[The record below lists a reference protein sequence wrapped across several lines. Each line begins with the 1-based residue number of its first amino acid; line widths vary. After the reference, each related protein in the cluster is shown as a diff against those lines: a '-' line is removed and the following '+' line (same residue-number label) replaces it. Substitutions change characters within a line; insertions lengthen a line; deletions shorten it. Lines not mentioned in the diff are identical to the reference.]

1 MNFMK
6 RAYLYL
12 LRKKGKTIILLAFL
26 LAMATMMLTC
36 ISIYSATGTS
46 TANIKKSLMAYFT
59 INAKH
64 LDYGMDQE
72 VIDQILAIDGLSGNY
87 NLRSYTEATY
97 YGNDGEKLEIETES
111 AYLVPEGYENAGKMI
126 GTDDSE
132 SSTYFTEGTFELI
145 EGTAIT
151 DGQENTALVHKDFA
165 DRNNLFIG
173 DCIQLEDVET
183 GNTVTLKIIGI
194 FRNIAQQ
201 DSGMNYSYALY
212 ENMVFVTM
220 DTCSTLLF
228 GETELYQYG
237 DFYVDDP
244 EQLDVIIDAVK
255 GIPGVEWD
263 RCIITKY
270 DKDYQNAKTVLES
283 LQNIVFVAMIVIVAV
298 CFAVLALL
306 LTFRLRNR
314 VHEMGVLLSM
324 GISKKA
330 ILMQQLAE
338 VLIVAV
344 FALLLS
350 FASSSLISQQVGNS
364 LLTQAA
370 ADEYQIVDLTGSD
383 TQNDTE
389 ADNVNTQ
396 QEVNL
401 TEIDVSISALDYLM
415 VCCVGILLC
424 AASTALAIIPIL
436 RMKPKNILSQMN

>member
-87 NLRSYTEATY
+87 NLRSYTEAIY
-97 YGNDGEKLEIETES
+97 YGNDGEKLEIETEN
-111 AYLVPEGYENAGKMI
+111 AYLVPEGYENAGKVI
-126 GTDDSE
+126 GTDDSAN
-132 SSTYFTEGTFELI
+132 SSYFAEEIFILTEGS
-145 EGTAIT
+145 AIT
-151 DGQENTALVHKDFA
+151 DKQQKAVLIHEDFA
-165 DRNNLFIG
+165 QRNGLTVG
-173 DCIQLEDVET
+173 DTLRLEDVET
-183 GNTVTLKIIGI
+183 GHALDLTIAGI
-194 FRNIAQQ
+194 FTAAKQQ
-201 DSGMNYSYALY
+201 EGSNYSYDLY

-283 LQNIVFVAMIVIVAV
+283 LQNIVFVAMIVIVVV

-370 ADEYQIVDLTGSD
+370 ADEYQVVDLTGSD

-389 ADNVNTQ
+389 TDNVNTQ
-396 QEVNL
+396 QEINL

-415 VCCVGILLC
+415 VCCVGIILC